1 MDRANVLRLS
11 QLSTPLFQFVC
22 EDSGTVDDA
31 VLRDRLLESVLAPK
45 VLNLRVGAQVSIC
58 SACWSGF

>member
-1 MDRANVLRLS
+1 MDRANVFRLS

-22 EDSGTVDDA
+22 EDSGTVEDL
-31 VLRDRLLESVLAPK
+31 VQRDRLLESVLAPK

-58 SACWSGF
+58 SVRWSRF